1 MATNEPVPARQQRVD
16 SPDQQLGPSEQGPQ
30 EQGPAEQGSPEQQ
43 VTSPDQHRPGP
54 VRAARVGAIVTV
66 ALLLMM
72 AFCAHGGSQEN
83 RVGLVFLLLVAAV
96 IVGVLVADWLLR
108 RNGLRD

>member
-1 MATNEPVPARQQRVD
+1 MATNEPVPSRDQRVD
-16 SPDQQLGPSEQGPQ
+16 TADQQLD
-30 EQGPAEQGSPEQQ
+30 SPEQP
-43 VTSPDQHRPGP
+43 VTSPDQHKPGP
-54 VRAARVGAIVTV
+54 TRAARVGAIITV

-83 RVGLVFLLLVAAV
+83 RVGLVFLLLIAAV
-96 IVGVLVADWLLR
+96 IVGVLVTDWLLR